1 MVRPPKELSV
11 RGCHSDWRRPASLA
25 LLLLVILSQGCG
37 GGGGS
42 PNAPSPPPSVSSVVV
57 TGWLSALAV
66 GQSVQLSA
74 TAIRAD
80 GSTRS
85 VTIEAAWQTSNV
97 TVAIVS
103 PVGLVTALRT
113 GQVNIRAS
121 YQGQTGSL
129 GLAVEGTEPPPGPM
143 PGLACGVERWNVKTL
158 SDVDASRVDL
168 SRVQMTSIKALNE
181 RTSHCNGGPERRSYS
196 EEFEAY
202 EVVGRITHVAPQD
215 DRDYHVVVADP
226 SDPAYTIVTEV
237 ADIACQGAI
246 ISPHRGALEAARN
259 AFVALLGSRSTSSLV
274 GTSVR
279 VRGVGFYDFN
289 HGQIGRA
296 RNCMEL
302 HPILAIEALQ

>member
-1 MVRPPKELSV
+1 VGATKGL
-11 RGCHSDWRRPASLA
+11 GCARLG
-25 LLLLVILSQGCG
+25 LLLAILSSGCG
-37 GGGGS
+37 GGGAS
-42 PNAPSPPPSVSSVVV
+42 PEAPSPPASVSAVVV
-57 TGWLSALAV
+57 SGWLSPLAV

-85 VTIEAAWQTSNV
+85 VTTEAAWLTSNV
-97 TVAIVS
+97 TMAIVS
-103 PVGLVTALRT
+103 PVGLVTALAP
-113 GQVNIRAS
+113 GQVEIRAR
-121 YQGQTGSL
+121 YHEQTGRL
-129 GLAVEGTEPPPGPM
+129 GLTVEGPTPPSGPM

-158 SDVDASRVDL
+158 SDVDAGRVEL
-168 SRVQMTSIKALNE
+168 SRVQPTTIKALNE
-181 RTSHCNGGPERRSYS
+181 RASHCNAGPDRRTYG
-196 EEFEAY
+196 EEFEVF
-202 EVVGRITHVAPQD
+202 EVVGRITYVAPQV
-215 DRDYHVVVADP
+215 DRDYHVVVVDP
-226 SDPAYTIVTEV
+226 SDPTYTIVTEV

-246 ISPHRGALEAARN
+246 SSPHRGALEAARN

-302 HPILAIEALQ
+302 HPILALEALQ